1 MDNYQRVA
9 PLILLCSYIC
19 RTLVKGPTI
28 SDAVIVVALVGLHA
42 FINHQV
48 ENKKFKTIEDKM
60 AALEASSEEKDEEIE
75 AIKSYASS
83 LKLSN
88 QIRGSKIG

>member
-1 MDNYQRVA
+1 MDNYQKVA

-19 RTLVKGPTI
+19 RTLVKGANI
-28 SDAVIVVALVGLHA
+28 SDAIVILALVGLHA
-42 FINHQV
+42 FINAQI
-48 ENKKFKTIEDKM
+48 ENKKFKAIEDKM
-60 AALEASSEEKDEEIE
+60 AALEASSVEKDKEIE
-75 AIKSYASS
+75 SIKSYASS